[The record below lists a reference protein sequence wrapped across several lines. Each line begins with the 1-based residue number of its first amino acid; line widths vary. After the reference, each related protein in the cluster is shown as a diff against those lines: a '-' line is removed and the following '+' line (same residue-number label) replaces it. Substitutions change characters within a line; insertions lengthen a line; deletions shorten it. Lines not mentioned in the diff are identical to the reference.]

1 MRICAYGWPR
11 HKVQDGGQP
20 LAARN
25 DVRVRLPGNDETD
38 QQSSNHYIFH
48 QREINKIGEIVKT
61 VATCIIQKMFSKPY
75 QPCSAL
81 MIQFLG

>member
-11 HKVQDGGQP
+11 HKVQDGGQS

-48 QREINKIGEIVKT
+48 QREIN
-61 VATCIIQKMFSKPY
+61 
-75 QPCSAL
+75 
-81 MIQFLG
+81 